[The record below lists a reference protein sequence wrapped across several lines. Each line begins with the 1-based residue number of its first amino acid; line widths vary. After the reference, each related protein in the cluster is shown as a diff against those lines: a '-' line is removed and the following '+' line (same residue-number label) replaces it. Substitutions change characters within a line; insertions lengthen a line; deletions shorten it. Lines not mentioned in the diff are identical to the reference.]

1 MGQRTRISVAF
12 WPIPCR
18 FTQKPMGDQMHILIV
33 GAAGMIG
40 QKLAQT
46 LVDNGELNQQKITEI
61 TLFDVVEPTAPSGFD
76 GLAHVLTGDLANPQ
90 IAHELVAGKPDVV
103 FHLAAV
109 VSGEAE
115 QDFEKGYR
123 INMGGTQNLLEA
135 IRHTGF
141 CPRFLFTSS
150 LAVFGTPLPD
160 VIPDNFNA
168 TPQSSYGT
176 QKAIGELLVN
186 DYSRKGFIDGISLR
200 LPTIVIRPGKPNKA
214 ASSFFSSILREPLN
228 GKPATLPVPK
238 RTRHWFAS
246 PQMAVGFLIHAASL
260 NTAELGWRTLNLP
273 GVSASIAEMIRA
285 LQRVAGREAADLITE
300 TPDPLIEAITGS
312 WPKAFHPARA
322 KALGFEA
329 ENGFTQIIQSYLD
342 AEGNTK

>member
-1 MGQRTRISVAF
+1 
-12 WPIPCR
+12 
-18 FTQKPMGDQMHILIV
+18 MHILIV

-40 QKLAQT
+40 RKLAQKLADT
-46 LVDNGELNQQKITEI
+46 GMLNGQSITEM
-61 TLFDVVEPTAPSGFD
+61 TLFDVVEPIAPSGFD
-76 GLAHVLTGDLANPQ
+76 GLAHLLTGDLANPQ
-90 IAHELVAGKPDVV
+90 TAFELVTGKPDVV

-135 IRHTGF
+135 IRLSGF

-160 VIPDNFNA
+160 VIPDTFNA
-168 TPQSSYGT
+168 TPRSSYGT

-200 LPTIVIRPGKPNKA
+200 LPTIVIRPGSPNQA
-214 ASSFFSSILREPLN
+214 ASSFFSSILREPLK
-228 GKPATLPVPK
+228 GEPAVLPVPK

-246 PQMAVGFLIHAASL
+246 PRMAVGFLIHAAGL
-260 NTAELGWRTLNLP
+260 DTAELGWRTLNLP
-273 GVSASIAEMIRA
+273 GVSASVGEMIRA
-285 LQRVAGREAADLITE
+285 LKRVAGANSADLITE
-300 TPDPLIEAITGS
+300 KPDPLIEAITGS

-329 ENGFTQIIQSYLD
+329 ETGFTQIIQAYLEE
-342 AEGNTK
+342 EGIPPASIAGRSS

>member
-1 MGQRTRISVAF
+1 
-12 WPIPCR
+12 
-18 FTQKPMGDQMHILIV
+18 MHILIV

-40 QKLAQT
+40 RKLAQKLTDTGT
-46 LVDNGELNQQKITEI
+46 LNGHNITEM
-61 TLFDVVEPTAPSGFD
+61 TLFDVVEPTAPNGFD
-76 GLAHVLTGDLANPQ
+76 GPVHLLTGDLANPQ
-90 IAHELVAGKPDVV
+90 TAFELVTEKPDVV

-135 IRHTGF
+135 IRLTGF
-141 CPRFLFTSS
+141 CPRFLFASS

-160 VIPDNFNA
+160 IISDNFNA
-168 TPQSSYGT
+168 TPLSSYGT

-200 LPTIVIRPGKPNKA
+200 LPTIVIRPGPPNKA
-214 ASSFFSSILREPLN
+214 ASSFFSNILREPLK
-228 GKPATLPVPK
+228 GEPAILPVPK
-238 RTRHWFAS
+238 CTRHWFTS
-246 PQMAVGFLIHAASL
+246 PRMAVGFLIHAASL

-273 GVSASIAEMIRA
+273 GVSASIAEMIQA
-285 LQRVAGREAADLITE
+285 LKRVAGSKTVDLISE
-300 TPDPLIEAITGS
+300 QPDPLIEAIISS

-322 KALGFEA
+322 QALGFEA
-329 ENGFTQIIQSYLD
+329 ETGFTQIIQAYLED
-342 AEGNTK
+342 EDGSPASIPDRLS